1 MTEDQA
7 KMIVE
12 LFGSGAGV
20 RPRRCG
26 GAGGLTGLLG
36 RLGRVN
42 FLMGSENLLLWNVR
56 GQSPRELVANLFAET
71 KKTVLTDFD
80 ISQLF
85 GAGFDYMY
93 LPVIRTRGNSGCMA
107 RRELVGYQHFDA
119 PVLLLRPCSS
129 QLLVALNGGYCRFMT
144 LHNSLQSC
152 TS

>member
-1 MTEDQA
+1 MWWSWRLDWPAGSPWSCEFFNGIR
-7 KMIVE
+7 KPSIVE
-12 LFGSGAGV
+12 C
-20 RPRRCG
+20 PR
-26 GAGGLTGLLG
+26 
-36 RLGRVN
+36 V
-42 FLMGSENLLLWNVR
+42 ER

-119 PVLLLRPCSS
+119 PVLLLRPCFG
-129 QLLVALNGGYCRFMT
+129 QLLVALNGGYCRFMA